1 MYCLELCVQTD
12 HIYVRLPVKEGDKDV
27 TGDGLSFSQITS
39 QELDKNHYSRITC
52 RECNNVVAQS
62 TTENP
67 IERVLP
73 LPSANWMD
81 MFDFWGAGLGAF
93 EHLPREDI
101 FAQAARVYVGE
112 AHILL
117 HESNT
122 NPKALESVPVYIAT
136 GQQDDAIGSED
147 EESKSFWQPLQCSK
161 CAVTLG
167 MRHKENLQTIR
178 LHKHLL
184 ASRLSSAGADEGEKT
199 VDIFACYTVDSV
211 VCAKLLE
218 FADSD
223 GVFRFT
229 LRSSEQA
236 ATALQLQLLSWET
249 LAKDNRSSEFRR
261 VLKVLYAPAHQEQ
274 SSGPGLLL
282 PLTLPAQDLVF
293 APAICE
299 AIASRLKRSS
309 TLLPVSLRRFNKM
322 DVGYL
327 YA

>member
-1 MYCLELCVQTD
+1 M
-12 HIYVRLPVKEGDKDV
+12 KEGDKDI
-27 TGDGLSFSQITS
+27 TGDGFSSFSQITS
-39 QELDKNHYSRITC
+39 QELDKSHYSRIVC
-52 RECNNVVAQS
+52 RACDNVLAQANA
-62 TTENP
+62 EIP

-73 LPSANWMD
+73 LPSANWID

-122 NPKALESVPVYIAT
+122 AAKALESVPAASASAI
-136 GQQDDAIGSED
+136 GQQDDGHVSE
-147 EESKSFWQPLQCSK
+147 EEYSKSVWQPLQCSK
-161 CAVTLG
+161 CAAALG
-167 MRHKENLQTIR
+167 LRHRENPQTIR
-178 LHKHLL
+178 LYKHLL
-184 ASRLSSAGADEGEKT
+184 ASRQSTAGGAENEET
-199 VDIFACYTVDSV
+199 VDIFARYTIDSV

-229 LRSSEQA
+229 LRTPEHA
-236 ATALQLQLLSWET
+236 ALQLQLFSWET
-249 LAKDNRSSEFRR
+249 LVKDNRSRHEFRR
-261 VLKVLYAPAHQEQ
+261 VLKVLYAPAQAQAQQ
-274 SSGPGLLL
+274 SGSSSL
-282 PLTLPAQDLVF
+282 PFAAPAQDLVF
-293 APAICE
+293 APTICE
-299 AIASRLKRSS
+299 AIASRLKESS
-309 TLLPVSLRRFNKM
+309 TLLPVSLRRFNTM